1 MYDRAEL
8 VEADSAMVVTVSPLA
23 TEIGVD
29 ILRRGGNAVDAA
41 VAVGFALAVVHPSA
55 GNIGGGGFMVFRF
68 ANGEVAALDYRE
80 TAPGAAT
87 RDMYLDSAGNVSD
100 AIVTGHLAS
109 GVPGSV
115 AGMAEAHRRYGRLP
129 WADVI
134 APAARLAADGFVLDG
149 ARARGIA
156 GNARRLARFPASARQ
171 FLPGGAPPDSGTVLV
186 QGDLARTLRSIADG
200 GPAAFYDGWIADS
213 IVAEMARGGGIITK
227 ADLAAYEPHWRE
239 PITFD
244 YRGYTVYSMAP
255 SSSGGIT
262 LALILNMLEGA
273 DRLPPLG
280 SPEQVHLTAEVMKR
294 AFADRN
300 HYLGDPDFVPMPVA
314 ELVSQAYAS
323 RRAADI
329 EPDHATP
336 ASAIA
341 PGPAEHVETT
351 HYSIVD
357 ADGNAVSVTTT
368 INGGFGSA
376 VTVSGAGFLLNNEMD
391 DFAASPSNPNQYGLV
406 QGEAN
411 AIAPRKRML
420 SAMTPTIVL
429 DSTGALFLVVGTP
442 GGPTIIT
449 TVAQVISNVID
460 HHMRLD
466 SAVAAPRIHDQHL
479 PDRIDYER
487 AGLSPETVRRLEAM
501 GYEVKARRGYSG
513 EVAAIE
519 RIGDRWAGVADPRM
533 EGRAAGY

>member
-1 MYDRAEL
+1 MRSPLLLLVSGVAVVAACGRAPERWPMYDRAQV

-23 TEIGVD
+23 TEVGVD

-87 RDMYLDSAGNVSD
+87 RDMYLDPAGNVSD

-156 GNARRLARFPASARQ
+156 GNAERLARFPASARQ
-171 FLPGGAPPDSGTVLV
+171 FLPGGAAPDSGSVLV
-186 QGDLARTLRSIADG
+186 QADLARTLRSIADS
-200 GPAAFYDGWIADS
+200 GPAAFYEGWIADS
-213 IVAEMARGGGIITK
+213 IAAEMARGGGLITK
-227 ADLAAYEPHWRE
+227 ADLAAYEPRWRD
-239 PITFD
+239 PIAFD

-273 DRLPPLG
+273 DSVPPLG
-280 SPEQVHLTAEVMKR
+280 SAEQVHLAAEVMKR

-300 HYLGDPDFVPMPVA
+300 HYLGDPDFISMPIA
-314 ELVSQAYAS
+314 QLISPLYAAGL
-323 RRAADI
+323 RAGIRFDK
-329 EPDHATP
+329 ATP
-336 ASAIA
+336 SSAL
-341 PGPAEHVETT
+341 PGVAAHDQGVDTT
-351 HYSIVD
+351 HFSILD
-357 ADGNAVSVTTT
+357 KDGNRVAATLSV
-368 INGGFGSA
+368 NYPFGSGFMPPG
-376 VTVSGAGFLLNNEMD
+376 SGVVPPIGG
-391 DFAASPSNPNQYGLV
+391 PVP
-406 QGEAN
+406 
-411 AIAPRKRML
+411 
-420 SAMTPTIVL
+420 PTL
-429 DSTGALFLVVGTP
+429 VGT
-442 GGPTIIT
+442 
-449 TVAQVISNVID
+449 
-460 HHMRLD
+460 
-466 SAVAAPRIHDQHL
+466 
-479 PDRIDYER
+479 
-487 AGLSPETVRRLEAM
+487 RRL
-501 GYEVKARRGYSG
+501 
-513 EVAAIE
+513 
-519 RIGDRWAGVADPRM
+519 P
-533 EGRAAGY
+533 